1 MRKTQVNNKKIVLI
15 ILTVIIFNIF
25 LPIYSHAGAI
35 VGTVTSII
43 TKPTQVFWVNALDQ
57 INGTLAVVF
66 ASDAK
71 LQGAGEDVDKAIND
85 FKADTSEESQSNF
98 LEAVFKGLDNFETA
112 WYNLLLSPDDIFAG
126 RVQIANANIFS
137 SKFDENAKINIEDF
151 NVFNH
156 VMKQLKQTAAGL
168 YYMMR
173 NLAVVILL
181 CALIYCGIRIVF
193 ASANANE
200 KAQWK
205 GYLMDWIKSLALV
218 MFIHIIMITIFYGV
232 EILTDAIANS
242 IGDNATIVTQ
252 IRKNIND
259 SSYFDGLGAWIF
271 IIMYGYVTYL
281 TIVFLI
287 AYFKRLFFIVIS
299 VIIAPVISSLYAIGK
314 TTKSNFNRFFKN
326 FIMGILVQPFH
337 LLIYGVL
344 FAIPM
349 RMMNSGTVV
358 TVGNVAVAQ
367 ISTIDVQIYAL
378 MSIAMVRPIEKY
390 MRKIL
395 GFGETLLDN
404 VASFDSGKKTLD
416 AGVKVAEQVAKTAVM
431 VAATVATAG
440 AAAPAMAGGAAAG
453 GAAAG
458 GGATAATAASASAG
472 GVGGT
477 AGALGGMPPVE
488 GIPMGAVGDT
498 SFMGSGLEHED
509 IFGGAGADPFHDD
522 FFAGD
527 SFFDNNM
534 LDSEFSK
541 PSTMSEPELQ
551 EWLDNT
557 GLEGED
563 RRLMEAEMRESG
575 HGEVLERKEPVTGE
589 GTDEAGHQSENLG
602 TAGSGLVLDN
612 ANVQINQANAVDVN
626 SANSLRSQPANA
638 SGTQPANASDEKPE
652 VDGSVLGRSLRQR
665 LQDAFAD
672 ANIAI
677 DEMGGTPLKDTLS
690 STAFKDQLQD
700 IRSAAHEFTDSF
712 YLDQAP
718 GDWKVNVEHS
728 KAKNKEKQ
736 EEKMF
741 KFVNDEKNI
750 EKAAK
755 ELNLHDKTD
764 SNGNVITA
772 KQQAKAEL
780 EKMGDYVAR
789 GITDVSKIVQLQS
802 MASNPDTAIKTYA
815 KTTAKVNNFVNNNNN
830 FNSMKNIV
838 ADRMNIPQQQR
849 SDPRI
854 IQQINQEVNQ
864 VFKEGEKYITSGTAR
879 DTHTLDRLVQ
889 LERKIDSAVTL
900 KPTSGTS
907 KTEYVVRADKLVE
920 KALKDG
926 LKNIK
931 IPGGNANNQAFQRV
945 LNDELNRRRRQTQQT
960 MPGGTSGRQTRQN
973 PSSSSTSSSSNT
985 STT

>member
-1 MRKTQVNNKKIVLI
+1 MRKTQVNNKKIALI

-25 LPIYSHAGAI
+25 LPIYSHAGAAV

-43 TKPTQVFWVNALDQ
+43 TKPTQVFWVNVLDQ

-71 LQGAGEDVDKAIND
+71 MEGAVDDAKTAWETFKTSKDQDGFLSAI
-85 FKADTSEESQSNF
+85 
-98 LEAVFKGLDNFETA
+98 LGGLDKFETA
-112 WYNLLLSPDDIFAG
+112 WYNLLLSPDDIFTG
-126 RVQIANANIFS
+126 KVQIANANVFS
-137 SKFDENAKINIEDF
+137 SKFDENAKLDVSDL

-156 VMKQLKQTAAGL
+156 VMKQLKQTTAGL

-232 EILTDAIANS
+232 DILTEAMSNS
-242 IGDNATIVTQ
+242 IASNETIVTQ
-252 IRKNIND
+252 IRKNFED
-259 SSYFDGLGAWIF
+259 SSIFDALGGWIY
-271 IIMYGYVTYL
+271 IIMYAYVTYL

-344 FAIPM
+344 FAIPL
-349 RMMNSGTVV
+349 RMMGSGAGLEIAGVQV
-358 TVGNVAVAQ
+358 SQ
-367 ISTIDVQIYAL
+367 ISTLDVQIYAL
-378 MSIAMVRPIEKY
+378 MSIAMVRPIERY

-416 AGVKVAEQVAKTAVM
+416 TGIKIAEQAAKTVVM
-431 VAATVATAG
+431 VAATAATAG
-440 AAAPAMAGGAAAG
+440 AAAAPMMGGGA
-453 GAAAG
+453 AAAG
-458 GGATAATAASASAG
+458 GGAAAATGGAAGTAASSAVP
-472 GVGGT
+472 VGGM
-477 AGALGGMPPVE
+477 AGGMPPVGMAGEIPLVGGENGQMLFE
-488 GIPMGAVGDT
+488 GFGN
-498 SFMGSGLEHED
+498 GLNPSSMTLTEGQ
-509 IFGGAGADPFHDD
+509 GGQL
-522 FFAGD
+522 
-527 SFFDNNM
+527 FFDQFSDVANPDTLTSTNSFIDGQGNANSNVQDGINGRLREEPTTTADQQIAQNGNNLEQTNGNTLQ
-534 LDSEFSK
+534 LD
-541 PSTMSEPELQ
+541 
-551 EWLDNT
+551 D
-557 GLEGED
+557 
-563 RRLMEAEMRESG
+563 
-575 HGEVLERKEPVTGE
+575 
-589 GTDEAGHQSENLG
+589 
-602 TAGSGLVLDN
+602 
-612 ANVQINQANAVDVN
+612 ANVQIHQANAVDVN
-626 SANSLRSQPANA
+626 SAILARAQGAENSALQAANA
-638 SGTQPANASDEKPE
+638 SRQQPANASDQKPE

-665 LQDAFAD
+665 LNDAFED
-672 ANIAI
+672 VNIAI
-677 DEMGGTPLKDTLS
+677 DEKGFGSLKDTLS

-700 IRSAAHEFTDSF
+700 LRSAAHEFTDSF

-741 KFVNDEKNI
+741 KFVNDDKNI
-750 EKAAK
+750 QKVAK
-755 ELNLHDKTD
+755 EFNLHDKTD

-772 KQQAKAEL
+772 EQQAKEKL

-815 KTTAKVNNFVNNNNN
+815 KTTAKVNNFVNNTNNVQ
-830 FNSMKNIV
+830 SMRNIV
-838 ADRMNIPQQQR
+838 ADRMNLSQQQR
-849 SDPRI
+849 RDPRI
-854 IQQINQEVNQ
+854 VQQVKQEVNQ
-864 VFKEGEKYITSGTAR
+864 VFKEGEKYITSGAAR
-879 DTHTLDRLVQ
+879 DTATLDRLVQ

-907 KTEYVVRADKLVE
+907 KTEYVVRADKLIE

-926 LKNIK
+926 LKTIK
-931 IPGGNANNQAFQRV
+931 IPQGNANNRAFQTA
-945 LNDELNRRRRQTQQT
+945 LNEELNRRRRQTQQT

-985 STT
+985 STP